1 MTMHDDRD
9 EPVRTEELVAYAEG
23 RLPAGSRLRARVEAH
38 LHRHPA
44 DAARVQAYRD
54 QDALIREAFGDV
66 AGESVPARLLPGS
79 AADGRRRFRAAPAMA
94 AALVVGIAVGWLG
107 AQFAAMDPRRPALQ
121 GFAERVADRLSGPAN
136 KGEAVAPVASGGV
149 PDLGAAG
156 LRPVGRG
163 EAGDTGTRRFDYRDA
178 NGNTVHLFVS
188 RDIASTTPSIRTLET
203 GGHTLAY
210 WHKGEVTYVLGA
222 QGPRDRIVA
231 TAREV
236 RDMLGTASGSIV
248 ATPPAPSEPTDEVIA
263 VTPESGDNGDKD
275 SAEIDQGST
284 GVAVPEQM

>member
-1 MTMHDDRD
+1 MTMHDHRD
-9 EPVRTEELVAYAEG
+9 EPVRTQELVAYAEG

-38 LHRHPA
+38 LQRHPA

-66 AGESVPARLLPGS
+66 AGESIPARLVPGS
-79 AADGRRRFRAAPAMA
+79 GAVGRGRFRPAPAMA
-94 AALVVGIAVGWLG
+94 AALVVGIGVGWLG
-107 AQFAAMDPRRPALQ
+107 AQLAATDPQRSPLQ
-121 GFAERVADRLSGPAN
+121 GFAERVADRLTAPADA
-136 KGEAVAPVASGGV
+136 GGAVAPVATGGV

-163 EAGDTGTRRFDYRDA
+163 EAGDKDTRRFDYRDA
-178 NGNTVHLFVS
+178 DGNSVHLFVAD
-188 RDIASTTPSIRTLET
+188 DIASTTPSVRTLKT
-203 GGHTLAY
+203 GGYTLAY
-210 WHKGEVTYVLGA
+210 WHEGEATYVLGA
-222 QGPRDRIVA
+222 QGPRDRVVA

-236 RDMLGTASGSIV
+236 RDMLGPGSGSIV
-248 ATPPAPSEPTDEVIA
+248 AQPPAPSEPADEVIA
-263 VTPESGDNGDKD
+263 VTPESGGNGDKD